1 MYMVILAALCVA
13 AFGVLFKSF
22 ESYRISLRPA
32 ISVNYLVAFITGLL
46 VSTPWNDGD
55 LSLLLWPS
63 LGLGAMFACMFLM
76 LGISSQRA
84 GVARTTIAGRMSL
97 VLTVL
102 ITARIFRED
111 PGMLGWTGIA
121 LAIVGLVLTNWRTET
136 SAVRRAWV
144 LPVLILVGSA
154 LCDVGVTVVQRTRT
168 TSMNEASLPTLCF
181 AAAAIVSTMLALYNG
196 DARDYRSWR
205 VWFAG
210 GLLGI
215 VNYASLLLLV
225 TALSSAGLPASIVF
239 PLMNIAAML
248 FSIVASLTL
257 FKERITPLQWT
268 GVGICISALVL
279 IMLA

>member
-1 MYMVILAALCVA
+1 MFLVILAALCVA

-22 ESYRISLRPA
+22 ESYRIALRPA
-32 ISVNYLVAFITGLL
+32 ISVNYLVAFITGLM

-55 LSLLLWPS
+55 LTLLYGPS
-63 LGLGAMFACMFLM
+63 FALGALFACMFLL

-111 PGMLGWTGIA
+111 PGMLGWAGIA
-121 LAIVGLVLTNWRTET
+121 LSIVGLVLTNWQAEG
-136 SAVRRAWV
+136 SAVRKAWL
-144 LPVLILVGSA
+144 LPLVILVGSA
-154 LCDVGVTVVQRTRT
+154 LCDVGVTIVQRTHT

-181 AAAAIVSTMLALYNG
+181 ASAALVSTGLALYNG
-196 DARDYRSWR
+196 DGREFRHWR

-210 GLLGI
+210 SLLGI

-225 TALSSAGLPASIVF
+225 TALSSAGLPASVVF

-248 FSIVASLTL
+248 FSIVASLSL
-257 FKERITPLQWT
+257 FKERITAPQWT
-268 GVGICISALVL
+268 GVGICVCALVL